1 MKDLS
6 QFFSTCQHAAH
17 TQHTKKFESFFN
29 KSMRRIWSW
38 VSCGM
43 WWTVPRKEVSC
54 FDVNCGRESIDV
66 TTYRTRTDKYLLS
79 FFINI
84 ESLFWSI
91 FFCRWVSGNY
101 SNSSPCCCFKKK
113 NFFFSGRTRDQN
125 GDHNFWCL
133 SSSCLVSQ
141 STFSLY

>member
-1 MKDLS
+1 
-6 QFFSTCQHAAH
+6 
-17 TQHTKKFESFFN
+17 
-29 KSMRRIWSW
+29 
-38 VSCGM
+38 
-43 WWTVPRKEVSC
+43 VPRKEVSC

-91 FFCRWVSGNY
+91 FFFADESLVIIQIHRRVVVL
-101 SNSSPCCCFKKK
+101 KKK

-125 GDHNFWCL
+125 GDHNF
-133 SSSCLVSQ
+133 
-141 STFSLY
+141 